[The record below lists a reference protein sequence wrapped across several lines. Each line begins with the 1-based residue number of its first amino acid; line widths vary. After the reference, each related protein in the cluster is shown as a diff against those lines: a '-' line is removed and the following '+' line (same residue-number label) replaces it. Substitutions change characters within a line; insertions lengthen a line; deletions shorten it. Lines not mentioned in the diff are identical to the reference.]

1 MPFVGN
7 SAQAKKRARQA
18 EDNRQRNAAQ
28 RSRFRTL
35 IKKVRTAVDAGD
47 KAAADSAFQSCE
59 SVLDRYATRGLI
71 HKNYVAR
78 QKSRLRAAIKAL
90 A

>member
-1 MPFVGN
+1 MPFVAN
-7 SAQAKKRARQA
+7 SPQAKKRARQA
-18 EDNRQRNAAQ
+18 EGRRQNNAAQ

-35 IKKVRTAVDAGD
+35 IKKVRAAVDAGD
-47 KAAADSAFQSCE
+47 KTAADTAFNSCE
-59 SVLDRYATRGLI
+59 PILDRYATRGLI

-90 A
+90 G

>member
-1 MPFVGN
+1 MPFVAN

-35 IKKVRTAVDAGD
+35 IKKVRAAIAEGD
-47 KAAADSAFQSCE
+47 QSAANDAFQSCQP
-59 SVLDRYATRGLI
+59 VLDRYATRGLI
-71 HKNYVAR
+71 HKNFAAR
-78 QKSRLRAAIKAL
+78 QKSRLRAAIKAMG
-90 A
+90 